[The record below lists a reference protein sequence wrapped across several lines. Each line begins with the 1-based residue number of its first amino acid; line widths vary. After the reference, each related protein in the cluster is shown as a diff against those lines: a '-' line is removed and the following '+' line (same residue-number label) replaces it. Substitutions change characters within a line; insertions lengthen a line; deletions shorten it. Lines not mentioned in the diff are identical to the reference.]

1 VRPVLSY
8 ASNCSMRILA
18 TLGLLQILAACPAL
32 GEETGGRARIQLG
45 QEYDTNSTRENDDS
59 SPPDLLTKIVLEV
72 DFSYTNDRQYLSLI
86 YHGGFKAFYHQKDEN
101 LIITKLAG
109 QYRHKKSTD
118 LFLGVRGVFHDTILR
133 VHDRDFRLVIGEAFI
148 QKKFSDWLGLRFFIG
163 GNYYEF
169 KPDDVFEKNLKFSYL
184 APSMG
189 MSLFLKGG
197 QGVAAS
203 LFYSIDFRFY
213 GNWAQGLF
221 GNNIGD
227 TTKERFDIRHTG
239 GIRVKQRIRYL
250 KDLNLIVEASY
261 ALSVNDSNSYG
272 SGAHWHRLRL
282 VVSAQLPFK
291 FTLHL
296 MGTLQFTDY
305 DDMYVE
311 GDLYEPDADEN
322 ENSFVVKL
330 SYPIWQ
336 DLSVFAHGAI
346 YRDDFHSTQL
356 DIQRFKR
363 ETIMLGL
370 AYDVS
375 F

>member
-18 TLGLLQILAACPAL
+18 TLGLFLVLAACPAL
-32 GEETGGRARIQLG
+32 AEETGGRARIQFG
-45 QEYDTNSTRENDDS
+45 QEYDTNSTRENDES
-59 SPPDLLTKIVLEV
+59 SPPDLLTKIVLEG
-72 DFSYTNDRQYLSLI
+72 DLYYSGDWHYLSLK

-101 LIITKLAG
+101 LIVTKLAG
-109 QYRHKKSTD
+109 QYRYKKSAD
-118 LFLGVRGVFHDTILR
+118 LFLGVRGIFHDTTLR
-133 VHDRDFRLVIGEAFI
+133 LHDRDFRLVIGEAFI
-148 QKKFSDWLGLRFFIG
+148 HKKFSDWLSLQFFIG
-163 GNYYEF
+163 CDFYGF
-169 KPDDVFEKNLKFSYL
+169 KPDDNENRLLKFSYL
-184 APSMG
+184 APSTG
-189 MSLFLKGG
+189 IYLHLKGG
-197 QGVAAS
+197 LGVAAT
-203 LFYSIDFRFY
+203 LFYTIDFKFY
-213 GNWAQGLF
+213 GHWAQGLF
-221 GNNIGD
+221 GDLIKD
-227 TTKERFDIRHTG
+227 TTKERFDIRHAG

-261 ALSVNDSNSYG
+261 SLFVNDSNSYG

-305 DDMYVE
+305 DDIYVE

-336 DLSVFAHGAI
+336 GLSVFAHGAI
-346 YRDDFHSTQL
+346 YRDDFHSAQL